1 MPSIGTDLSVK
12 PGLQKMPKQLQLYD
26 LDTVAWANKSASL
39 LREHRFDELDIEHL
53 IEELEDMGKS
63 ERRALESHLV
73 VLLMHL
79 LKWQYQTGLRSNSWK
94 LSVANARQSIED
106 ILQDSPS
113 LTPKLLELEFTRR
126 AYSKA
131 RRFAAIETG
140 LDVSVFPEHCP
151 YMTDQLQAD
160 WLPS

>member
-1 MPSIGTDLSVK
+1 M
-12 PGLQKMPKQLQLYD
+12 QKQPQLYD

-39 LREHRFDELDIEHL
+39 LRERRFDELDIAHL

-73 VLLMHL
+73 ILLMHL

-106 ILQDSPS
+106 VLHDSPS
-113 LTPKLLELEFTRR
+113 LAPKLQEPGFIGR

-140 LDVSVFPEHCP
+140 LDVATFPEHCQ
-151 YMTDQLQAD
+151 YMTDQLQTD

>member
-1 MPSIGTDLSVK
+1 M
-12 PGLQKMPKQLQLYD
+12 QKQPPLYE
-26 LDTVAWANKSASL
+26 LDTVAWANESASL

-73 VLLMHL
+73 ILLMHL

-106 ILQDSPS
+106 ILHDSPS
-113 LTPKLLELEFTRR
+113 LTPKLQEPEFIGR

-140 LDVSVFPEHCP
+140 FDVSVFPENCQ
-151 YMTDQLQAD
+151 YMTEQLQAD